1 MIGGRKPTD
10 LSQLRCMVV
19 DEADVF
25 FLDDKNYETILKISN
40 SKHLAKNEKL
50 QWILFSATYP
60 PEDNDKY
67 ERV

>member
-1 MIGGRKPTD
+1 
-10 LSQLRCMVV
+10 MVV